1 MNRNTFPR
9 LCGTLLFAAV
19 FFLLAGCGKTSAPA
33 TTPAAPAAAKPG
45 AITIT
50 YVKAPLNVPSIL
62 EKKLASFDKEFAKDN
77 IKVSYPEITVGSK
90 QTEALAAG
98 SLDFAHCLGGTSAI
112 LAAAN
117 GVDLKIIGMYS
128 RAPKAFVVLVKD
140 SAIRNVADLKGKKI
154 AGPKGT
160 ILHQLI
166 LAALAK
172 NGLRPDDIQF
182 VSMDLPSSAAALM
195 NGSVDAALSA
205 GPDAIRAEKA
215 GARIL
220 TNGEGLVEASIVTA
234 VRGDFLMK
242 QPELV
247 KRFLTCQHL
256 FPRDL
261 SLTTIGFQD
270 GAIHD
275 LLHMGCDLPA
285 YTVTLNKR
293 DHGLIGNNKLVGL
306 LGYLHGL
313 IIIRSVHLLIAFRA
327 LPALN
332 HSICCAL

>member
-172 NGLRPDDIQF
+172 NGLRPDNIQF

-205 GPDAIRAEKA
+205 GPDAIRAEKS

-220 TNGEGLVEASIVTA
+220 TNGEGLVEATIVTA
-234 VRGDFLMK
+234 VRGDFLKK

-247 KRFLTCQHL
+247 KRFLTVHQAAVDHIKANPEEAL
-256 FPRDL
+256 Q
-261 SLTTIGFQD
+261 LTAAETGLPLETVRQMLPWYDFDPTIKPSDIAELKRTQD
-270 GAIHD
+270 F
-275 LLHMGCDLPA
+275 
-285 YTVTLNKR
+285 
-293 DHGLIGNNKLVGL
+293 LIQNGMLKKSIEIEK
-306 LGYLHGL
+306 
-313 IIIRSVHLLIAFRA
+313 IIAKIQ
-327 LPALN
+327 
-332 HSICCAL
+332 

>member
-1 MNRNTFPR
+1 MNQNTFPR

-19 FFLLAGCGKTSAPA
+19 FFLLAGCGKPSAPA

-128 RAPKAFVVLVKD
+128 RAPKAFVVLVKGT
-140 SAIRNVADLKGKKI
+140 AIQNIADLKGKKV

-220 TNGEGLVEASIVTA
+220 TNGEGLVEATIVTA
-234 VRGDFLMK
+234 VRGDFLTK

-247 KRFLTCQHL
+247 KRFLTVHQAAVAHIKANPEEAL
-256 FPRDL
+256 Q
-261 SLTTIGFQD
+261 LTAAETGLPLETVRQMLPWYDFDPTIKPSDIAELKRTQD
-270 GAIHD
+270 F
-275 LLHMGCDLPA
+275 
-285 YTVTLNKR
+285 
-293 DHGLIGNNKLVGL
+293 LIQNGMLKKSIEIEK
-306 LGYLHGL
+306 
-313 IIIRSVHLLIAFRA
+313 IIAQIK
-327 LPALN
+327 
-332 HSICCAL
+332 

>member
-19 FFLLAGCGKTSAPA
+19 FFLLAGCGKPSAPA

-117 GVDLKIIGMYS
+117 GVDLKIISMYS
-128 RAPKAFVVLVKD
+128 RAPKAFVVLVKGT
-140 SAIRNVADLKGKKI
+140 AIQNIADLKGKKV

-220 TNGEGLVEASIVTA
+220 TNGEGLVEATIVTA
-234 VRGDFLMK
+234 VRGDFLTK

-247 KRFLTCQHL
+247 KRFLTVHQAAVAHIKANPEEAL
-256 FPRDL
+256 Q
-261 SLTTIGFQD
+261 LTAAETGLPLETVRQMLPWYDFDPTIKPSDIAELKRTQD
-270 GAIHD
+270 F
-275 LLHMGCDLPA
+275 
-285 YTVTLNKR
+285 
-293 DHGLIGNNKLVGL
+293 LIQNGMLKKSIEIEK
-306 LGYLHGL
+306 
-313 IIIRSVHLLIAFRA
+313 IIAQIK
-327 LPALN
+327 
-332 HSICCAL
+332 

>member
-1 MNRNTFPR
+1 MNRNTVSR
-9 LCGTLLFAAV
+9 LCGTLLLAA
-19 FFLLAGCGKTSAPA
+19 FLFLTGCGK
-33 TTPAAPAAAKPG
+33 PAAPAAPPAAPAASKPD
-45 AITIT
+45 AISIT

-62 EKKLASFDKEFAKDN
+62 EKKLASFEKEFGKDN

-117 GVDLKIIGMYS
+117 GVDLKIISMYS
-128 RAPKAFVVLVKD
+128 RAPKAFVVLVKGT
-140 SAIRNVADLKGKKI
+140 AIQNIADLKGKKV

-220 TNGEGLVEASIVTA
+220 TNGEGLVEATIVTA
-234 VRGDFLMK
+234 VRGDFLK
-242 QPELV
+242 KHPELV
-247 KRFLTCQHL
+247 KRFLTVHQAAVAHIKAN
-256 FPRDL
+256 PDE
-261 SLTTIGFQD
+261 SVQLTAAETGLPPETVRQMLPWYDFDPTIKPSD
-270 GAIHD
+270 IEE
-275 LLHMGCDLPA
+275 L
-285 YTVTLNKR
+285 KR
-293 DHGLIGNNKLVGL
+293 TQEFLIQNGMLKKSIEIEK
-306 LGYLHGL
+306 
-313 IIIRSVHLLIAFRA
+313 IIATIQ
-327 LPALN
+327 
-332 HSICCAL
+332 

>member
-1 MNRNTFPR
+1 MNRKSFSY
-9 LCGTLLFAAV
+9 LCATLLCAAV
-19 FFLLAGCGKTSAPA
+19 FLLLAGCGKPAVQA

-45 AITIT
+45 AISIT

-62 EKKLASFDKEFAKDN
+62 EKKLASFDKEFARDN

-117 GVDLKIIGMYS
+117 GVDLKIISMYS
-128 RAPKAFVVLVKD
+128 RAPKAFVVLVKGT
-140 SAIRNVADLKGKKI
+140 AIQNIADLKGKKV

-220 TNGEGLVEASIVTA
+220 TNGEGLVEATIVTA
-234 VRGDFLMK
+234 VRGDFLRK

-247 KRFLTCQHL
+247 KRFLAVHQAAVAHIKANPEEAL
-256 FPRDL
+256 Q
-261 SLTTIGFQD
+261 LTAAETGLPLETVRQMLPWYDFDPTIRPSDIAELKRTQD
-270 GAIHD
+270 F
-275 LLHMGCDLPA
+275 
-285 YTVTLNKR
+285 
-293 DHGLIGNNKLVGL
+293 LIQNGMLKKSIEIEK
-306 LGYLHGL
+306 
-313 IIIRSVHLLIAFRA
+313 IIAQIQ
-327 LPALN
+327 
-332 HSICCAL
+332 

>member
-19 FFLLAGCGKTSAPA
+19 FFLLAGCGKPSAPA

-62 EKKLASFDKEFAKDN
+62 EKKLAAFDKEFAKDN

-90 QTEALAAG
+90 QTEAMAAG

-117 GVDLKIIGMYS
+117 GVDLKIISMYS
-128 RAPKAFVVLVKD
+128 RAPKAFVVLVKGT
-140 SAIRNVADLKGKKI
+140 AIQNIADLKGKKV

-220 TNGEGLVEASIVTA
+220 TNGEGLVEATIVTA
-234 VRGDFLMK
+234 VRGDFLTK

-247 KRFLTCQHL
+247 KRFLTVHQAAVAHIKANPEEAL
-256 FPRDL
+256 Q
-261 SLTTIGFQD
+261 LTAAETGLPLETVRQMLPWYDFDPTIKPSDIAELKRTQD
-270 GAIHD
+270 F
-275 LLHMGCDLPA
+275 
-285 YTVTLNKR
+285 
-293 DHGLIGNNKLVGL
+293 LIQNGMLKKSIEIEK
-306 LGYLHGL
+306 
-313 IIIRSVHLLIAFRA
+313 IIAQIK
-327 LPALN
+327 
-332 HSICCAL
+332 

>member
-19 FFLLAGCGKTSAPA
+19 FFLLAGCGKPSAPA

-90 QTEALAAG
+90 QTEAMAAG

-128 RAPKAFVVLVKD
+128 RAPKAFVVLVKGT
-140 SAIRNVADLKGKKI
+140 AIQNIADLKGKKV

-220 TNGEGLVEASIVTA
+220 TNGEGLVEATIVTA
-234 VRGDFLMK
+234 VRGDFLTK

-247 KRFLTCQHL
+247 KRFLTVHQAAVAHIKANPEEAL
-256 FPRDL
+256 Q
-261 SLTTIGFQD
+261 LTAAETGLPLETVRQMLPWYDFDPTIKPSDIAELKRTQD
-270 GAIHD
+270 F
-275 LLHMGCDLPA
+275 
-285 YTVTLNKR
+285 
-293 DHGLIGNNKLVGL
+293 LIQNGMLKKSIEIEK
-306 LGYLHGL
+306 
-313 IIIRSVHLLIAFRA
+313 IIAQIK
-327 LPALN
+327 
-332 HSICCAL
+332 

>member
-19 FFLLAGCGKTSAPA
+19 FFLLAGCGKPSAPA
-33 TTPAAPAAAKPG
+33 TTPASPAAAKPG

-128 RAPKAFVVLVKD
+128 RAPKAFVVLVKGT
-140 SAIRNVADLKGKKI
+140 AIQNIADLKGKKV

-220 TNGEGLVEASIVTA
+220 TNGEGLVEATIVTA
-234 VRGDFLMK
+234 VRGDFLTK

-247 KRFLTCQHL
+247 KRFLTVHQAAVAHIKANPEEAL
-256 FPRDL
+256 Q
-261 SLTTIGFQD
+261 LTAAETGLPLETVRQMLPWYDFDPTIKPSDIAELKRTQD
-270 GAIHD
+270 F
-275 LLHMGCDLPA
+275 
-285 YTVTLNKR
+285 
-293 DHGLIGNNKLVGL
+293 LIQNGMLKKSIEIEK
-306 LGYLHGL
+306 
-313 IIIRSVHLLIAFRA
+313 IIAQIK
-327 LPALN
+327 
-332 HSICCAL
+332 

>member
-1 MNRNTFPR
+1 MNRNTFSR
-9 LCGTLLFAAV
+9 LCGALLFAAV
-19 FFLLAGCGKTSAPA
+19 FLLLAGCGKTSAPA
-33 TTPAAPAAAKPG
+33 TTPASPAAAKPG

-62 EKKLASFDKEFAKDN
+62 EKKLASFEKEFGKDN

-128 RAPKAFVVLVKD
+128 RAPKAFVVLVKGT
-140 SAIRNVADLKGKKI
+140 AIQNIADLKGKKV

-215 GARIL
+215 GARVL
-220 TNGEGLVEASIVTA
+220 TTGEGLVEATIVTA
-234 VRGDFLMK
+234 VRGEFLQK
-242 QPELV
+242 HPDLV
-247 KRFLTCQHL
+247 KRFLKTH
-256 FPRDL
+256 
-261 SLTTIGFQD
+261 TA
-270 GAIHD
+270 AIE
-275 LLHMGCDLPA
+275 HMRSKPDEVLAMTAAETGLPA
-285 YTVTLNKR
+285 ETVKLMLPMYDFSPTVKPSDIAELKR
-293 DHGLIGNNKLVGL
+293 TQDFL
-306 LGYLHGL
+306 LQNGMLKK
-313 IIIRSVHLLIAFRA
+313 
-327 LPALN
+327 
-332 HSICCAL
+332 SIEIEKMLAPQQ